1 MESIFFT
8 HDDGFVRQFSQ
19 CLEGDISICPVATD
33 GAGRAGIRTVEGR
46 GRRVV
51 DAIRKVQPTGPY
63 CVAGLGANGVIAFEV
78 ATQLLGEDQ
87 QIAFLGLI
95 DSVYERKTLREV
107 REHSRSTGNTNN
119 ESLEQAVASYDA
131 AYIPSNVYLFA
142 SDGHCSTDKCLGWSS
157 ILPKEQILV
166 SSIPAFSS
174 ECKDSSMK
182 ILCRL
187 FSKAVLHAIHC
198 SQSIA
203 ESGYSPLKPLQVGM
217 HDSIPLICVPGAGAS
232 VTSFIGLSMCLA
244 QSALVYGL
252 DPRGIDAEVVVPHA
266 SVQAAAAYYTTSIIR
281 NLGRTRL
288 RLIGHS
294 FGGWVSFE
302 MAQRLE
308 NYGHEVASLTIL
320 DSSAPGDCSLR
331 EYFTADV
338 IMESVEAF
346 ELLLERKLGVKRS
359 VLDGL
364 TAEEQRELL
373 HQCLVSQGLF
383 PRRSTAGD
391 LRGSIRVL
399 GMALRSSYQPT
410 RPYEGPVNLILV
422 DNPKLSGHL
431 NESEHQKRVE
441 LWKLWAPNLKYFH
454 APGNH
459 MSVLKTPNVEAIAR
473 ILAIEE

>member
-1 MESIFFT
+1 MNSIFFT
-8 HDDGFVRQFSQ
+8 HDDDFVRQFSQ
-19 CLEGDISICPVATD
+19 SLEGDISIYPVATD
-33 GAGRAGIRTVEGR
+33 GAGRAGVRTVEGR
-46 GRRVV
+46 ARRVV
-51 DAIRKVQPTGPY
+51 DAIRKIQPTGPY
-63 CVAGLGANGVIAFEV
+63 CIAGLGANGVIAFEV
-78 ATQLLGEDQ
+78 ATQLLGDDQ

-95 DSVYERKTLREV
+95 DSVYDPKTLREV
-107 REHSRSTGNTNN
+107 REHSRSTGDTNH

-131 AYIPSNVYLFA
+131 EYIPSSAHIFA
-142 SDGHCSTDKCLGWSS
+142 SDGHCSTDECLGWSS
-157 ILPKEQILV
+157 ILPREQILV

-182 ILCRL
+182 VLCRL
-187 FSKAVLHAIHC
+187 FSKAVFHAIQR
-198 SQSIA
+198 SQNSA
-203 ESGYSPLKPLQVGM
+203 ESEYSPLKPLQIGM
-217 HDSIPLICVPGAGAS
+217 HHSIPLICIPGAGAS
-232 VTSFIGLSMCLA
+232 VTSFIELTMCFA
-244 QSALVYGL
+244 HAASVYGL
-252 DPRGIDAEVVVPHA
+252 DPRGIDGELVPHA
-266 SVQAAAAYYTTSIIR
+266 SVQAAAACYTTSIIR
-281 NLGRTRL
+281 NLGRTPL

-308 NYGHEVASLTIL
+308 NYGREIASLTIL
-320 DSSAPGDCSLR
+320 DSSSPGDCSLR

-338 IMESVEAF
+338 IMECVEAF
-346 ELLLERKLGVKRS
+346 ELVLDRKLGVKRS

-373 HQCLVSQGLF
+373 HRCLVDQRLF

-399 GMALRSSYQPT
+399 GTALRSSYQPT
-410 RPYEGPVNLILV
+410 KSYEGPVNLILV

-431 NESEHQKRVE
+431 NESEHQKLVE
-441 LWKLWAPNLKYFH
+441 RWRRWAPNLKYFH

-459 MSVLKTPNVEAIAR
+459 MSVLKPPHVEALAR